1 LFEASVHVLYVCAF
15 NRAVVECAKANKSHV
30 SSNQHAKTLL
40 AVLQTFAHTAG
51 SHAAHTQTQTQ
62 TQRVSTA
69 RERRRHKERKQQQQ
83 QQQQQERQQMT
94 APTIAGANTHA
105 LLQDEAHN
113 ARRPSLVRANDL
125 FGDSIIAS
133 AHTAEE
139 DDGSDDIEES
149 MDNAGEELSSTHTQG
164 QTHNAQTHTS
174 PAPLTHTHT
183 SRLLTAI
190 LDLYIANLESVQPFA
205 SAACLQTVISDV
217 WVLAHLHTHRHAP
230 THGHTQGHTQG
241 RSESVS
247 AQTNRQETAA
257 DAAVMRWYEELTY
270 FVGYLSNQ
278 RAKYFK

>member
-1 LFEASVHVLYVCAF
+1 MCDVHLSGASVHVLYVCVY
-15 NRAVVECAKANKSHV
+15 NRAVVECAKADKSHV
-30 SSNQHAKTLL
+30 SSNQRAKTLL
-40 AVLQTFAHTAG
+40 AVLQTFAHTVG

-62 TQRVSTA
+62 RVSSA
-69 RERRRHKERKQQQQ
+69 RERRRHKERKQQQE
-83 QQQQQERQQMT
+83 QQQQEKQHMA
-94 APTIAGANTHA
+94 APAVSANTHA

-133 AHTAEE
+133 THAAEE

-149 MDNAGEELSSTHTQG
+149 MDNAGEGFSSAHTQP

-217 WVLAHLHTHRHAP
+217 WVLAHLHTHRHAH
-230 THGHTQGHTQG
+230 THGSTQA
-241 RSESVS
+241 RPESVS
-247 AQTNRQETAA
+247 AQTSKQETAA
-257 DAAVMRWYEELTY
+257 DASVMRWYEELTY